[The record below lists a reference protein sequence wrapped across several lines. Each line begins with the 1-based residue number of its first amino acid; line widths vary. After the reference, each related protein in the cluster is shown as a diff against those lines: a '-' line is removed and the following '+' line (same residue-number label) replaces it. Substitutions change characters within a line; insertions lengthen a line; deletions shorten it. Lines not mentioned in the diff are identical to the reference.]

1 MKRLWQLLYY
11 LFISPLIIISAHL
24 VAFFS
29 KNVREGLIPR
39 YAVFKHIREQIS
51 ANQGHR
57 KCILYHSASLGEFE
71 HIKPLLEV
79 LHRQYNTYNV
89 VTFFSPSGYNH
100 ARADKTMHMRL
111 YMPFDLPVFWRIFF
125 NLLKPDLLLVAKHD
139 VWPAQIWTAKKE
151 KIPLYLINASLP
163 ENSTRTRWYIKN
175 FLKHVYREFTYIC
188 AISDEDKIRFS
199 RHYPRCR
206 VTMVGDT
213 KYDQVVMRK
222 KEAQKTNLLPPKW
235 KAKKWIFVAG
245 SIWPEDSEHLLP
257 VLKKM
262 LVRFSAVSIII
273 VPHQPDIRTVEIY
286 EREFEEWKTCRFS
299 TRETITDERVLIVD
313 GVGFLAAIYES
324 AQAAY
329 VGGSFKQG
337 IHNVMEP
344 AIYGIPVIFGPVH
357 TNSYEAMRLAE
368 TGGAF
373 ITKNEQEIEQKLF
386 YFVQN
391 EDIRIKTGQKAATFA
406 LENTGATEKLL
417 DLWKPFLKRAT
428 D

>member
-1 MKRLWQLLYY
+1 M
-11 LFISPLIIISAHL
+11 
-24 VAFFS
+24 
-29 KNVREGLIPR
+29 
-39 YAVFKHIREQIS
+39 
-51 ANQGHR
+51 
-57 KCILYHSASLGEFE
+57 
-71 HIKPLLEV
+71 
-79 LHRQYNTYNV
+79 LHRHYNTYNV

-100 ARADKTMHMRL
+100 ARADKTMHMQL
-111 YMPFDLPVFWRIFF
+111 YLPFDLPVFWRILF
-125 NLLKPDLLLVAKHD
+125 NLLKPDLLIIAKHD

-151 KIPLYLINASLP
+151 NIPLYLINSSLP

-188 AISDEDKIRFS
+188 AISDEDKDRFS
-199 RHYPRCR
+199 RHYPRCN
-206 VTMVGDT
+206 VVMVGDT

-222 KEAQKTNLLPPKW
+222 KEAQNAMLLPQKW
-235 KAKKWIFVAG
+235 KANKWILVAG

-262 LVRFSAVSIII
+262 LIHFASVSIIV
-273 VPHQPDIRTVEIY
+273 VPHQPDDRTVEKY
-286 EREFEEWKTCRFS
+286 EQEFMEWKTCRFS
-299 TRETITDERVLIVD
+299 IRDTISDERVLIVD
-313 GVGFLAAIYES
+313 AVGYLAAIYES

-368 TGGAF
+368 AGGAI
-373 ITKNEQEIEQKLF
+373 ITKNEQEIEKNIIDFIQK
-386 YFVQN
+386 

-417 DLWKPFLKRAT
+417 ELWKPILTRAT